1 LSVEVGVR
9 LTVVPSESEAE
20 AICGLLRVNG
30 IPCGHREADLS
41 SQTFGGWWREVLVP
55 EARLAEA
62 QKLLES
68 DETRGQI

>member
-1 LSVEVGVR
+1 VDVGVR

-30 IPCGHREADLS
+30 IPCGHREADLT

-55 EARLAEA
+55 EAQLKEA
-62 QKLLES
+62 RELV
-68 DETRGQI
+68 DPCDA